1 MNLQL
6 TSQVSGK
13 VAAIFVASSVSIV
26 MIGIFTYLRKQL
38 PWLEI
43 YTPAGT
49 FSGIWFYS
57 YVRWAVLWISLYFIL
72 RHKQT
77 AGNIRIWLVFF
88 LASLAASTLLIEASL
103 NWSLVFT

>member
-13 VAAIFVASSVSIV
+13 VAAIFVASSVSII

-57 YVRWAVLWISLYFIL
+57 YVIWTVLWIVLFFLL
-72 RHKQT
+72 RNKENV
-77 AGNIRIWLVFF
+77 GNIKTWLILF
-88 LASLAASTLLIEASL
+88 LASLAFSTVMIEASL
-103 NWSLVFT
+103 NWNLVFG